1 MYDGD
6 EKKNLY
12 IWLHNV
18 GHYWEAFGGNTK
30 RERLSRL
37 RRKLAER
44 LVSVKNETAMLT
56 TFNEVDMKAIID
68 LRNQN
73 KDVFLEKYKV
83 KFGFMGLFTKAC
95 TEALREFPALNSQ
108 LDLFYSPSELNKNN
122 LPKERIKLGGMVK
135 KGSIKY
141 EDTKVLFVLTDFE
154 EDLDIEFDGIP
165 PDLFKEDS
173 GAVMLG
179 SFDGNGVFV
188 AEEVFAK
195 HDEDYMP
202 PELSK

>member
-1 MYDGD
+1 MLPHR
-6 EKKNLY
+6 KK
-12 IWLHNV
+12 
-18 GHYWEAFGGNTK
+18 
-30 RERLSRL
+30 RLQNILLLLGSSFIGIFL
-37 RRKLAER
+37 I
-44 LVSVKNETAMLT
+44 LT
-56 TFNEVDMKAIID
+56 
-68 LRNQN
+68 
-73 KDVFLEKYKV
+73 
-83 KFGFMGLFTKAC
+83 
-95 TEALREFPALNSQ
+95 ALNSQ

-122 LPKERIKLGGMVK
+122 LPQERIKLGGMVK

-195 HDEDYMP
+195 HDENYMP
-202 PELSK
+202 PEVAEALAEKGHPMGIEAKGD

>member
-1 MYDGD
+1 MLHHR
-6 EKKNLY
+6 KK
-12 IWLHNV
+12 
-18 GHYWEAFGGNTK
+18 
-30 RERLSRL
+30 RLQNILLLLGSSFIGIFL
-37 RRKLAER
+37 I
-44 LVSVKNETAMLT
+44 LT
-56 TFNEVDMKAIID
+56 
-68 LRNQN
+68 
-73 KDVFLEKYKV
+73 
-83 KFGFMGLFTKAC
+83 
-95 TEALREFPALNSQ
+95 ALNSQ

-122 LPKERIKLGGMVK
+122 LPQERIKLGGMVK

-154 EDLDIEFDGIP
+154 EDLDIVFDGIP

-195 HDEDYMP
+195 HDENYMP

>member
-1 MYDGD
+1 MLPHR
-6 EKKNLY
+6 KK
-12 IWLHNV
+12 
-18 GHYWEAFGGNTK
+18 
-30 RERLSRL
+30 RLQNILLLLSSSFIGIFL
-37 RRKLAER
+37 I
-44 LVSVKNETAMLT
+44 LT
-56 TFNEVDMKAIID
+56 
-68 LRNQN
+68 
-73 KDVFLEKYKV
+73 
-83 KFGFMGLFTKAC
+83 
-95 TEALREFPALNSQ
+95 ALNSQ

-122 LPKERIKLGGMVK
+122 LPQERIKLGGMVK

-179 SFDGNGVFV
+179 SFDDNGVFV

-195 HDEDYMP
+195 HDENYMP

>member
-1 MYDGD
+1 MLPQR
-6 EKKNLY
+6 KK
-12 IWLHNV
+12 
-18 GHYWEAFGGNTK
+18 
-30 RERLSRL
+30 RL
-37 RRKLAER
+37 
-44 LVSVKNETAMLT
+44 
-56 TFNEVDMKAIID
+56 
-68 LRNQN
+68 QN
-73 KDVFLEKYKV
+73 ILLLLGSSFIRIFLI
-83 KFGFMGLFTKAC
+83 LS
-95 TEALREFPALNSQ
+95 ALNSQ

-122 LPKERIKLGGMVK
+122 LPQERIKLGGMVK

-154 EDLDIEFDGIP
+154 EDLDIVFDGIP

-195 HDEDYMP
+195 HDENYMP

>member
-1 MYDGD
+1 MLPHR
-6 EKKNLY
+6 KK
-12 IWLHNV
+12 
-18 GHYWEAFGGNTK
+18 
-30 RERLSRL
+30 RLQNIL
-37 RRKLAER
+37 LLLASSFIGIF
-44 LVSVKNETAMLT
+44 LILT
-56 TFNEVDMKAIID
+56 
-68 LRNQN
+68 
-73 KDVFLEKYKV
+73 
-83 KFGFMGLFTKAC
+83 
-95 TEALREFPALNSQ
+95 ALNSQ

-122 LPKERIKLGGMVK
+122 LPQERIKLGGMVK

-154 EDLDIEFDGIP
+154 EDLDVEFNGIP

-195 HDEDYMP
+195 HDENYMP

>member
-1 MYDGD
+1 MLPHR
-6 EKKNLY
+6 KKSLQNILLLLGSSF
-12 IWLHNV
+12 IGIFLI
-18 GHYWEAFGGNTK
+18 
-30 RERLSRL
+30 
-37 RRKLAER
+37 
-44 LVSVKNETAMLT
+44 LT
-56 TFNEVDMKAIID
+56 
-68 LRNQN
+68 
-73 KDVFLEKYKV
+73 
-83 KFGFMGLFTKAC
+83 
-95 TEALREFPALNSQ
+95 ALNSQ

-122 LPKERIKLGGMVK
+122 LPQERIKLGGMVK

-179 SFDGNGVFV
+179 SFDDNGVFV

-195 HDEDYMP
+195 HDENYMP

>member
-1 MYDGD
+1 MLPHR
-6 EKKNLY
+6 KK
-12 IWLHNV
+12 
-18 GHYWEAFGGNTK
+18 
-30 RERLSRL
+30 RLQNISL
-37 RRKLAER
+37 L
-44 LVSVKNETAMLT
+44 LGSSFIGIFLILT
-56 TFNEVDMKAIID
+56 
-68 LRNQN
+68 
-73 KDVFLEKYKV
+73 
-83 KFGFMGLFTKAC
+83 
-95 TEALREFPALNSQ
+95 ALNSQ

-122 LPKERIKLGGMVK
+122 LPQERIKLGGMVK

-195 HDEDYMP
+195 HDENYMP

>member
-1 MYDGD
+1 MLPHR
-6 EKKNLY
+6 KK
-12 IWLHNV
+12 
-18 GHYWEAFGGNTK
+18 
-30 RERLSRL
+30 RLQNILLLLSSSFIGIFL
-37 RRKLAER
+37 I
-44 LVSVKNETAMLT
+44 LT
-56 TFNEVDMKAIID
+56 
-68 LRNQN
+68 
-73 KDVFLEKYKV
+73 
-83 KFGFMGLFTKAC
+83 
-95 TEALREFPALNSQ
+95 ALNSQ

-122 LPKERIKLGGMVK
+122 LPQERIKLGGMVK

-195 HDEDYMP
+195 HDENYMP

>member
-1 MYDGD
+1 MV
-6 EKKNLY
+6 
-12 IWLHNV
+12 NV
-18 GHYWEAFGGNTK
+18 SII
-30 RERLSRL
+30 LI
-37 RRKLAER
+37 
-44 LVSVKNETAMLT
+44 LT
-56 TFNEVDMKAIID
+56 
-68 LRNQN
+68 
-73 KDVFLEKYKV
+73 
-83 KFGFMGLFTKAC
+83 
-95 TEALREFPALNSQ
+95 ALNSQ

-122 LPKERIKLGGMVK
+122 LPQERIKLGGMVK

-195 HDEDYMP
+195 HDENYMP

>member
-1 MYDGD
+1 MLPHR
-6 EKKNLY
+6 KK
-12 IWLHNV
+12 
-18 GHYWEAFGGNTK
+18 
-30 RERLSRL
+30 RL
-37 RRKLAER
+37 RNI
-44 LVSVKNETAMLT
+44 LVLLGSSFIGIFLILT
-56 TFNEVDMKAIID
+56 
-68 LRNQN
+68 
-73 KDVFLEKYKV
+73 
-83 KFGFMGLFTKAC
+83 
-95 TEALREFPALNSQ
+95 ALNSQ

-122 LPKERIKLGGMVK
+122 LPQERIKLGGMVK

-154 EDLDIEFDGIP
+154 EDLDIEFEGIP

-195 HDEDYMP
+195 HDENYMP

>member
-1 MYDGD
+1 MLPHR
-6 EKKNLY
+6 KK
-12 IWLHNV
+12 
-18 GHYWEAFGGNTK
+18 
-30 RERLSRL
+30 RLQNIL
-37 RRKLAER
+37 LLLASSFIGIF
-44 LVSVKNETAMLT
+44 LILT
-56 TFNEVDMKAIID
+56 
-68 LRNQN
+68 
-73 KDVFLEKYKV
+73 
-83 KFGFMGLFTKAC
+83 
-95 TEALREFPALNSQ
+95 ALNSQ

-122 LPKERIKLGGMVK
+122 LPQERIKLGGMVK

-154 EDLDIEFDGIP
+154 EDLDVEFNGIP

-195 HDEDYMP
+195 HDENYMP
-202 PELSK
+202 PDLSK

>member
-1 MYDGD
+1 MLAHR
-6 EKKNLY
+6 KK
-12 IWLHNV
+12 
-18 GHYWEAFGGNTK
+18 
-30 RERLSRL
+30 RLQNILLLLGSSFIGIFL
-37 RRKLAER
+37 I
-44 LVSVKNETAMLT
+44 LT
-56 TFNEVDMKAIID
+56 
-68 LRNQN
+68 
-73 KDVFLEKYKV
+73 
-83 KFGFMGLFTKAC
+83 
-95 TEALREFPALNSQ
+95 ALNSQ

-122 LPKERIKLGGMVK
+122 LPHERIKLGGMVK

-195 HDEDYMP
+195 HDENYMP

>member
-1 MYDGD
+1 MLPHR
-6 EKKNLY
+6 KK
-12 IWLHNV
+12 
-18 GHYWEAFGGNTK
+18 
-30 RERLSRL
+30 RLQHILLLLGS
-37 RRKLAER
+37 
-44 LVSVKNETAMLT
+44 S
-56 TFNEVDMKAIID
+56 FIGI
-68 LRNQN
+68 
-73 KDVFLEKYKV
+73 FLI
-83 KFGFMGLFTKAC
+83 LF
-95 TEALREFPALNSQ
+95 ALNSQ

-122 LPKERIKLGGMVK
+122 LPKERIKLGGLVK

-154 EDLDIEFDGIP
+154 EDLDIEYDGIP
-165 PDLFKEDS
+165 PDLFNEDS

-195 HDEDYMP
+195 HDENYMP

>member
-1 MYDGD
+1 MLPHR
-6 EKKNLY
+6 KK
-12 IWLHNV
+12 
-18 GHYWEAFGGNTK
+18 
-30 RERLSRL
+30 RLQNILLLLGSSFIGIFL
-37 RRKLAER
+37 I
-44 LVSVKNETAMLT
+44 LT
-56 TFNEVDMKAIID
+56 
-68 LRNQN
+68 
-73 KDVFLEKYKV
+73 
-83 KFGFMGLFTKAC
+83 
-95 TEALREFPALNSQ
+95 ALNSQ

-122 LPKERIKLGGMVK
+122 LPQERIKLGGMVK
-135 KGSIKY
+135 KGSIQY

-195 HDEDYMP
+195 HDENYMP